1 MFPTRIVTCWVNDI
15 QIDHTVKFELRGGD
29 IEKKNCCNRI
39 AIFSNSLSSYMVPL
53 VHLELV
59 LSF

>member
-29 IEKKNCCNRI
+29 IEKKI
-39 AIFSNSLSSYMVPL
+39 AVTGLPYFLIHL
-53 VHLELV
+53 VVTWFL
-59 LSF
+59 